1 MNAEFSMTGQQLSTL
16 ASLLKEAHVGSFII
30 LGEARYQSAVPALLI
45 QIDWN
50 IFLVTKDGRVGP
62 GKFQLPPP
70 KS

>member
-1 MNAEFSMTGQQLSTL
+1 MSRELTMTGEQLKAITN
-16 ASLLKEAHVGSFII
+16 LLVIGQAGSFTI
-30 LGEARYQSAVPALLI
+30 LGETRYQSDVPALLI

-50 IFLVTKDGRVGP
+50 IFIITKDGRVGP